1 MSEISRAGG
10 PLPVRDTFAQAP
22 QDQVATVQV
31 GESKLSDVAKRL
43 GLDHQELQKANP
55 QISDANLKAGQEIRL
70 PQNPAAQGSEQAE
83 GDDDET
89 VDHPVSQLGD
99 PMTKNFVQAKL
110 EDAASRQKTDL
121 SDSDL
126 AHLHGGA
133 SNEINRNSS
142 HWKDG
147 AYGKISPGE
156 REYKKYT
163 PGESEF
169 KKYSPVAYQKD
180 TPQFQK
186 DNATHYIK
194 DDLAHVAG
202 HDLTIMKALDKSAP
216 LVSEHFGKVK
226 MEYKPQDKISPS
238 GPESPKFQEDNVT
251 HYIKD
256 DLAHVAG
263 HDLTIMKAVD
273 KSSPLVSDQPSENVS
288 LNFSKIKVEYKPQDK
303 IAPSGPE
310 PPNPALLKPIKEET
324 SSKGFDIQ
332 TLKPW

>member
-99 PMTKNFVQAKL
+99 PMTKNFVQARL

-169 KKYSPVAYQKD
+169 KKYSPAAYQKD
-180 TPQFQK
+180 TPQFQP
-186 DNATHYIK
+186 NNVTHYIK
-194 DDLAHVAG
+194 GDLAHVAG
-202 HDLTIMKALDKSAP
+202 HDLTIMKGLDKS
-216 LVSEHFGKVK
+216 
-226 MEYKPQDKISPS
+226 
-238 GPESPKFQEDNVT
+238 T
-251 HYIKD
+251 
-256 DLAHVAG
+256 
-263 HDLTIMKAVD
+263 
-273 KSSPLVSDQPSENVS
+273 PLVSDQPSENVS

-324 SSKGFDIQ
+324 SMKGFDIQ